1 MVRSIKEDLKRF
13 IIEKVKSS
21 VSEDRPFFFV
31 RWSGLYEL
39 CKNYQVDLLEL
50 IDELCTEGKLKKAL
64 INKRLALTLPELNIS
79 KKAKSIIK
87 EFEKF
92 RSQ

>member
-1 MVRSIKEDLKRF
+1 MGVREDLKNF
-13 IIEKVKSS
+13 IVKKVKEN

-31 RWSGLYEL
+31 KWSGLYEL
-39 CKNYQVDLLEL
+39 CKSYQVDLLEL
-50 IDELCTEGKLKKAL
+50 IDELCAEGKLKKAL
-64 INKRLALTLPELNIS
+64 INKKLALTLPELNIS